1 MGTVNLQ
8 RLSGRYSQNE
18 TFCGTFLCLVCSVR
32 GPYPSPPW
40 SISLCCWSLRHW
52 CCDPQQWP
60 CPRRTRP
67 RPSRTCPGHSP
78 GLCPARCPCPLH
90 HRCSGPWS
98 HLHPPACPHHHPI
111 QVPTVLKGTHT
122 VNAPIIDEQVEIHNV
137 QTPVLVERPVNIPYD
152 APFYSDNLVQ
162 VPVPVHVDAPYNA
175 PFPVPVQGEPIIKKS
190 VAPAV
195 VTHSN
200 HVAHAGI
207 THVSQ
212 TAPIV
217 NAAAYAAAPAAA
229 YVH

>member
-32 GPYPSPPW
+32 GPYPSP
-40 SISLCCWSLRHW
+40 
-52 CCDPQQWP
+52 
-60 CPRRTRP
+60 
-67 RPSRTCPGHSP
+67 
-78 GLCPARCPCPLH
+78 
-90 HRCSGPWS
+90 
-98 HLHPPACPHHHPI
+98 
-111 QVPTVLKGTHT
+111 
-122 VNAPIIDEQVEIHNV
+122 
-137 QTPVLVERPVNIPYD
+137 
-152 APFYSDNLVQ
+152 PFYSDNLVQ

-229 YVH
+229 YVHWAEQPLKTVCVLKQLHGPLTGVTMGFNKLRTTIQLR

>member
-18 TFCGTFLCLVCSVR
+18 TFCGTFLCLVSSVR

-60 CPRRTRP
+60 CP
-67 RPSRTCPGHSP
+67 
-78 GLCPARCPCPLH
+78 LH
-90 HRCSGPWS
+90 RRCSGPWS
-98 HLHPPACPHHHPI
+98 HLHPPACPHHHQAGPLRTEQLCFWIQHQDPQACHPSSPI

-122 VNAPIIDEQVEIHNV
+122 VLAPIIDEQVEIHNV